1 MFQSYVIDRK
11 FKTESSKVV
20 QNVRFT
26 KVFQRGNEH
35 KNYSF
40 EIPNDYDQLP
50 KKLRCQ
56 STYSNLCGC
65 RSHKYQF
72 FHDIISEFAEHKKQR
87 LANVIIQNLR
97 FTEKSTLPSQGSARN
112 IFSKGGPSLNHNYSQ
127 FMKKVKDFKIAEQ
140 NIIAQTPRYS
150 FTFETSSIQECMPLT
165 RQPSFEQVLDAKQT
179 LTPSYSR
186 NQSPKLL
193 FSILLPKISEPQQF
207 ILKSKFKTNNALD
220 KILTEARNQIT
231 TSQSPRS
238 VQVSQHK
245 KIKSHPAK
253 VYTEHN
259 RLLQR
264 VILKTKLNQ

>member
-20 QNVRFT
+20 QNIRIT
-26 KVFQRGNEH
+26 KEFQRVNEH

-40 EIPNDYDQLP
+40 EIPSDYDQLP

-56 STYSNLCGC
+56 STYSKLCGC

-87 LANVIIQNLR
+87 LANVIIQNLK
-97 FTEKSTLPSQGSARN
+97 KSTLPSQSSARN
-112 IFSKGGPSLNHNYSQ
+112 LFSKSGPSLNHNYSQ

-140 NIIAQTPRYS
+140 NIIAQTP
-150 FTFETSSIQECMPLT
+150 SSIQECMSLT

-186 NQSPKLL
+186 KQSPKML
-193 FSILLPKISEPQQF
+193 FKPQQF

-220 KILTEARNQIT
+220 KILTEARNQVT

-245 KIKSHPAK
+245 KIKSQPTR